1 MGRRTKAAQSAP
13 DLGSGRSTPP
23 ARRASGPVGGKW
35 LTRGTDGRL
44 TLFALSPEGLLRW
57 TETRPGGPDWQ
68 GPQVFPVP
76 PGLNH
81 LSITQGAN
89 GYLHFLA
96 HRVRERGD
104 GRAVTDLM
112 YSMQYQSGR
121 PLNEWRALS
130 NPYKETDQRHP
141 RLGRPVGA
149 VDSAGTLH
157 VLARNAGRGLHL
169 RHEDKGGNWKAWQ
182 DLRGSALHDGVA
194 VGVTAKGRIGVLAPS
209 DKPVHHWQQASA
221 GGPFERRDDIHVT
234 MVPGTGTALE
244 TSEDQLT
251 FYVGDA
257 YAHGL
262 LAIRPNGTIMQIG
275 GAPGGGAVCALRTL
289 IAGQDCTVL
298 VHRGMND
305 SPIFGA
311 FVTNAEEWGVQWA
324 EVDRPCIGDP
334 AVALDAY
341 GRIVLAIIDTDGMPQ
356 TTRQSSPDGLQLGQ
370 WRRV

>member
-1 MGRRTKAAQSAP
+1 MRRRTKDAPSAP
-13 DLGSGRSTPP
+13 DLGSGDTTLGTH
-23 ARRASGPVGGKW
+23 RADRTVGGKW

-44 TLFALSPEGLLRW
+44 TLFALSPDGLLRW
-57 TETRPGGPDWQ
+57 TETRPGGPDWE

-76 PGLNH
+76 PGLSGI
-81 LSITQGAN
+81 SIAQGAN
-89 GYLHFLA
+89 GYLHFLG
-96 HRVRERGD
+96 HRVRERGA
-104 GRAVTDLM
+104 GKATTDLM

-121 PLNEWRALS
+121 PLNDWRALS

-149 VDSAGTLH
+149 VDTTGTLY
-157 VLARNAGRGLHL
+157 VFARNAGRGLHL
-169 RHEDKGGNWKAWQ
+169 RHEDTGGDWKAWQ
-182 DLRGSALHDGVA
+182 DLRGSALHDGVT
-194 VGVTAKGRIGVLAPS
+194 VGVTARGRVGVLAPS
-209 DKPVHHWQQASA
+209 DKPVHHWQQPSP
-221 GGPFERRDDIHVT
+221 GGQFERRSDVHVT

-251 FYVGDA
+251 FYIADA
-257 YAHGL
+257 YSHGL
-262 LAIRPNGTIMQIG
+262 LAIRPDGTIVPIG

-289 IAGQDCTVL
+289 IDGQDCTVL

-324 EVDRPCIGDP
+324 EVGRPCLGDP

-341 GRIVLAIIDTDGMPQ
+341 GRIVLAIIDTDGVPQ
-356 TTRQSSPDGLQLGQ
+356 ATRQTSPTGLQLGQ